1 MTTSVRYAVPGTA
14 YRSERVEH
22 RLAQALMYPVAVLC
36 APSGYGKTT
45 VMSLFLSDYTGSH
58 VFVSAGGRANSLI
71 RFIRPLADALGEM
84 QPAVALSAASAI
96 ERALYAPNAAA
107 DLAAWLSGHLA
118 ERPVLIV
125 IDDLP
130 APQDDAL
137 GEFISHMIT
146 LSPST
151 RWCLLTRSTGALPVP
166 TWMANE
172 WMDFPLDESTLRYTQ
187 DDMRALRRHTPV
199 THSSA
204 GIGEFPLAVFYP
216 QLSMRSDLQYE
227 EIARFGF
234 EESSE
239 DEREFYLAT
248 CMLPYLTEELL
259 EHLEGDWAR
268 QIALRASHRFPF
280 LFVYGN
286 QGLQFHDLFASFLLQ
301 RVRESGEFDAT
312 LQRSIDALI
321 AAGAYS
327 AAVLLPLEL
336 GEREVVLQAI
346 EQAGLALTESDAD
359 VVLEALDFIGDEA
372 TRRSAVAM
380 CLRAVTESRSDRA
393 DTAES
398 WFAHAAAAAVGDQRR
413 EITYLYATELIRQER
428 ADALEMFE
436 GLLKDEPADSARFL
450 LLLSGVAESLMLAG
464 RATEAEPLT
473 KRALHLV
480 ENLAD
485 NAIRARVYI
494 RAAYVAF
501 YTRNLGHAERLS
513 RLAAQAAEQ
522 CGHFTVAA
530 AAYFTLA
537 NIEYDR
543 EHVDGAVKHF
553 RSMADCGIKSGNV
566 QFHLVALVN
575 LFEIE
580 AERDNVQGL
589 IELDRALHSFDVSY
603 AASPVMQSLLP
614 AQALRAAGNG
624 DFAHAHTMLAASAE
638 TQPTNDRRGLRY
650 AEVALYAAAAH
661 RNGSAN
667 AALDLALET
676 LASCDRT
683 DAMVLRGYALATL
696 AAILLQRDDAARAA
710 VTACED
716 SVRPR
721 SRLRILL
728 EVVAS
733 LAQRAFGEDNY
744 ATVESLLER
753 LRQQNF
759 GGFARM
765 LESVPFA
772 LAMQRRQA
780 DRTGD
785 DYLGRRYGAL
795 RR

>member
-1 MTTSVRYAVPGTA
+1 
-14 YRSERVEH
+14 
-22 RLAQALMYPVAVLC
+22 
-36 APSGYGKTT
+36 
-45 VMSLFLSDYTGSH
+45 MSLFLSDYEGPH
-58 VFVSAGGRANSLI
+58 VFVSAGSRANSLI
-71 RFIRPLADALGEM
+71 RFIRPLADALGEL
-84 QPAVALSAASAI
+84 QPGVALSAASAI
-96 ERALYAPNAAA
+96 ERALYARSAAA

-125 IDDLP
+125 VDDLP

-137 GEFISHMIT
+137 GEFISHMIAM
-146 LSPST
+146 SPST
-151 RWCLLTRSTGALPVP
+151 RWCLITRSTGALPVP

-172 WMDFPLDESTLRYTQ
+172 WMDFPLDEATLRYTRE
-187 DDMRALRRHTPV
+187 DMLALRRHV
-199 THSSA
+199 VAKNSSA
-204 GIGEFPLAVFYP
+204 EISEFPLAVFYP
-216 QLSMRSDLQYE
+216 QLSSRSDLQYE

-259 EHLEGDWAR
+259 AHLEGDWAR

-286 QGLQFHDLFASFLLQ
+286 QGLQFHDLFASFLLE
-301 RVRESGEFDAT
+301 RVRESGDFQTT
-312 LQRSIDALI
+312 LERSIDALI
-321 AAGAYS
+321 AAGAHS

-336 GEREVVLQAI
+336 GQRDVVLQSI
-346 EQAGLALTESDAD
+346 EKAGLALTESDAD
-359 VVLEALDFIGDEA
+359 VILEALDFIGDAA

-380 CLRAVTESRSDRA
+380 CLRAVTESRSDRP

-398 WFAHAAAAAVGDQRR
+398 WFAHAAAAAVGDQGR

-428 ADALEMFE
+428 ADALELFE
-436 GLLKDEPADSARFL
+436 GLLKDESPDSARFPL
-450 LLLSGVAESLMLAG
+450 VLSGVAESLMLAG
-464 RATEAEPLT
+464 RATEAEPLI

-537 NIEYDR
+537 NIEYDHER
-543 EHVDGAVKHF
+543 VDGAVGHF

-589 IELDRALHSFDVSY
+589 IELDRALHSFDVAY

-650 AEVALYAAAAH
+650 AEVALYGAGAH
-661 RNGSAN
+661 RTESAN
-667 AALDLALET
+667 AALDLALQT
-676 LASCDRT
+676 LANCDRT
-683 DAMVLRGYALATL
+683 DSMVLRGYALATL
-696 AAILLQRDDAARAA
+696 ASILLQRDDAARGA
-710 VTACED
+710 VNACQD
-716 SVRPR
+716 AVRPL

-728 EVVAS
+728 DVVAE
-733 LAQRAFGEDNY
+733 LAQRAFGNDNFE
-744 ATVESLLER
+744 TLEVLLQR
-753 LRQQNF
+753 LREHNF

-772 LAMQRRQA
+772 LAMQQRQA
-780 DRTGD
+780 GRAGD
-785 DYLGRRYGAL
+785 DYLARRYGAAAF
-795 RR
+795 